1 MSDLETFLLEPANR
15 AAAMAAQAV
24 ADATGLPFA
33 PLLVQG
39 PPGSGKTDLLEAIS
53 ARLRARHPG
62 VRLEQLGADA
72 LAERYRTALVLGKGD
87 ACRATLVAAELLLL
101 DDLERL
107 ARHRDCQ
114 GLVADLLDARRAAG
128 RETVVATGRPVTDL
142 DGLDARLAR
151 RLTEGTT
158 VHLALPGAPARREI
172 LRRRM
177 AGGSHTLSSDVI
189 EALSEAPFPSMRDY
203 TGALSRLVA
212 FQQASA
218 APLTAADAM
227 ALIGAPSSPPLP
239 AVAEAPVEPSVAARE
254 SPEPKEE
261 TAHDE
266 FGAFLSEVEAGVSEQ
281 VDRWRRRVGE
291 AVLRWGAE
299 GFRTRRLEALLGD
312 EVPGDPEPVLSGFDA
327 DVRSLRAL
335 AAEIETLAPDLA
347 GAEVFRDP
355 DQLGSARELVEQARD
370 RGVPLSTPLP
380 QYRLDELAEGPACR
394 SAMDAV
400 RDLLAAAPRTTQ
412 PVVIVGGPGL
422 GKTHLLHGTG
432 NALAALGVGPLAC
445 LNAQAFAAELTS
457 LRTAEELSAWRV
469 RYRWVGALLLD
480 DLHLL
485 AQESRAQE
493 ELLRLTTDLAEGQR
507 PLIFTS
513 AVALESLTGLDPRL
527 LTRLQGGR
535 VVPLRPPDR
544 EMKLAMT
551 KRLLAGTPAAHDAG
565 LADYFAGRPAES
577 VRALQTA
584 VQKLLDESAAQRVSP
599 SPALAREVLDL
610 DGLEPR
616 PARRGGPPRA
626 SGILSPGLGLVKSRE
641 KMIDEWPSVADQLI
655 AEFK

>member
-15 AAAMAAQAV
+15 AAALAAQAV

-39 PPGSGKTDLLEAIS
+39 PPGSGKTDLLEAVS

-62 VRLEQLGADA
+62 ARIEQLGADA

-87 ACRATLVAAELLLL
+87 ACRATFLAADLLLL

-128 RETVVATGRPVTDL
+128 RETVVATGRPVADL

-172 LRRRM
+172 LRRRL
-177 AGGSHTLSSDVI
+177 AGGAQTLSSDVI

-203 TGALSRLVA
+203 TGALSRLLA

-218 APLTAADAM
+218 SPLTPADAM
-227 ALIGAPSSPPLP
+227 ALIGAPGPPP
-239 AVAEAPVEPSVAARE
+239 IPTAAASVEARDGAPE
-254 SPEPKEE
+254 SPASSDE
-261 TAHDE
+261 TADDE

-312 EVPGDPEPVLSGFDA
+312 EVAGDPEPVLSGFDA

-335 AAEIETLAPDLA
+335 AAEMETLAPDLA

-355 DQLGSARELVEQARD
+355 DQLASARELVEQARG
-370 RGVPLSTPLP
+370 RGVPLSAPLP
-380 QYRLDELAEGPACR
+380 QYRLDDLAEGPACR
-394 SAMDAV
+394 SALEAV
-400 RDLLAAAPRTTQ
+400 RDLLAAVPRATQ
-412 PVVIVGGPGL
+412 PVVIIGGPGL
-422 GKTHLLHGTG
+422 GKTHVLHGAG
-432 NALAALGVGPLAC
+432 NALAARGVGPLAC
-445 LNAQAFAAELTS
+445 LNAQAFAAELGS

-480 DLHLL
+480 DLQLL
-485 AQESRAQE
+485 AQEPRAQE

-507 PLIFTS
+507 PLVFTS
-513 AVALESLTGLDPRL
+513 STALESLTGLDPRL
-527 LTRLQGGR
+527 LTRLQAGR

-551 KRLLAGTPAAHDAG
+551 KRLLAGTAAAQDAG
-565 LADYFAGRPAES
+565 LADYFAGRPADS
-577 VRALQTA
+577 IRALQAA

-616 PARRGGPPRA
+616 PVRRTGPPRA

-641 KMIDEWPSVADQLI
+641 KMIDEWPSVAEQLI

>member
-1 MSDLETFLLEPANR
+1 MNDFETFLLEPANR
-15 AAAMAAQAV
+15 AAAGAAQAV
-24 ADATGLPFA
+24 ADSTGLPFA

-39 PPGSGKTDLLEAIS
+39 PPGSGKTVLLEAIA
-53 ARLRARHPG
+53 ARLRERHPG
-62 VRLEQLGADA
+62 VAVELLGADV
-72 LAERYRTALVLGKGD
+72 LADKYRTALVLGKAD
-87 ACRATLVAAELLLL
+87 AFRATILGAELFLL

-114 GLVADLLDARRAAG
+114 GLVADLLDARRGAG
-128 RETVVATGRPVTDL
+128 RETVLATGRPVAEL

-158 VHLALPGAPARREI
+158 VHLALPGAAARREI
-172 LRRRM
+172 LRRRI
-177 AGGSHTLSSDVI
+177 AGETQALPSDVVQ
-189 EALSEAPFPSMRDY
+189 ALSEAEFPSMRDY

-218 APLTAADAM
+218 APLSPKDAM
-227 ALIGAPSSPPLP
+227 ALIGAPG
-239 AVAEAPVEPSVAARE
+239 
-254 SPEPKEE
+254 PEPLLWPTDVPGEPDDAPSASSAPSEE
-261 TAHDE
+261 TPIDE

-291 AVLRWGAE
+291 AVLRWGGE
-299 GFRTRRLEALLGD
+299 GFRTRRLEALLSE
-312 EVPGDPEPVLSGFDA
+312 EVPGDPEPVLSGFEA
-327 DVRSLRAL
+327 DVRTLRAL

-347 GAEVFRDP
+347 GAEIFRDP
-355 DQLGSARELVEQARD
+355 EQLASARELVEQARA
-370 RGVPLSTPLP
+370 RGVPLSAPLP
-380 QYRLDELAEGPACR
+380 QYRLEELAEGPACR
-394 SAMDAV
+394 TVLDAI
-400 RDLLAAAPRTTQ
+400 RDLLATAPRAAQ
-412 PVVIVGGPGL
+412 LVVIVGGPGL
-422 GKTHLLHGTG
+422 GKTHVLHGAG
-432 NALAALGVGPLAC
+432 NALAAKGVGPLAC
-445 LNAQAFAAELTS
+445 LNAQAFAAELAS
-457 LRTAEELSAWRV
+457 LRTAEELSAWRA

-480 DLHLL
+480 DLHVL
-485 AQESRAQE
+485 AGEPRAQE
-493 ELLRLTTDLAEGQR
+493 ELLRLTTDLSEGQR
-507 PLIFTS
+507 PLLFTS
-513 AVALESLTGLDPRL
+513 TAALESLTGLDPRL
-527 LTRLQGGR
+527 LARLQGGR

-551 KRLLAGTPAAHDAG
+551 KRLLASTPAAQDAG

-577 VRALQTA
+577 IRALHAA
-584 VQKLLDESAAQRVSP
+584 VQKLLDEAAAQQVSP

-616 PARRGGPPRA
+616 PARRSGAPRS

>member
-1 MSDLETFLLEPANR
+1 VSDLETFLLEPANR

-39 PPGSGKTDLLEAIS
+39 PPGSGKTDLLEAVS

-62 VRLEQLGADA
+62 ARIEQLGADA

-87 ACRATLVAAELLLL
+87 ACRATFLAAELLLL

-128 RETVVATGRPVTDL
+128 RETVVATGRPVADL

-158 VHLALPGAPARREI
+158 VHLALPAAPARREI
-172 LRRRM
+172 LRRRL
-177 AGGSHTLSSDVI
+177 ANGAQTLSSEVI
-189 EALSEAPFPSMRDY
+189 EALAEAPFPSMRDY
-203 TGALSRLVA
+203 TGALSRLLA

-218 APLTAADAM
+218 APLTPADAM
-227 ALIGAPSSPPLP
+227 ALIGAPGPPPIP
-239 AVAEAPVEPSVAARE
+239 AAAEATLGSATPVSPAA
-254 SPEPKEE
+254 SDE
-261 TAHDE
+261 TGEDE

-312 EVPGDPEPVLSGFDA
+312 EVAGDPEPVLSGFDA

-335 AAEIETLAPDLA
+335 ASEMETLAPDLA

-355 DQLGSARELVEQARD
+355 DQLGSARELVEQARG
-370 RGVPLSTPLP
+370 RGVPLSAPLP
-380 QYRLDELAEGPACR
+380 QYRLEDLAEGPACR
-394 SAMDAV
+394 SALDAV
-400 RDLLAAAPRTTQ
+400 RDLLAAVPRATH

-422 GKTHLLHGTG
+422 GKTHVLHGAG
-432 NALAALGVGPLAC
+432 NALAAKGVGPLAC
-445 LNAQAFAAELTS
+445 LNAQAFAAELAS
-457 LRTAEELSAWRV
+457 LRTAEDLSAWRV

-485 AQESRAQE
+485 AQEPRAQE

-507 PLIFTS
+507 PLVFTS
-513 AVALESLTGLDPRL
+513 AAALESLSGLDPRL

-551 KRLLAGTPAAHDAG
+551 KRLLSGTPAAHDAG
-565 LADYFAGRPAES
+565 LADYFAGRPADS
-577 VRALQTA
+577 IRALQAA
-584 VQKLLDESAAQRVSP
+584 VQKLLDEAAAQHVSP

-610 DGLEPR
+610 EGLEPR
-616 PARRGGPPRA
+616 PVRRAGPPRT

-641 KMIDEWPSVADQLI
+641 KMIDEWPSVAEQLI